1 MDLLDILSSAVV
13 TVLVVVL
20 IALRRTDRK
29 IPIEDIPQERAK
41 WEEKVRGKS
50 RSALTRRP
58 LAPSFQNRM
67 CLANLQPSPRP
78 HRSQAIKHNAGIL
91 RRRAAR

>member
-41 WEEKVRGKS
+41 CEEKVRGKS

-58 LAPSFQNRM
+58 LAPSIPEPYVPRES
-67 CLANLQPSPRP
+67 ATVAEAPSEPGD
-78 HRSQAIKHNAGIL
+78 KT
-91 RRRAAR
+91 